1 MPTHR
6 LVTRAAGALVLSL
19 ALAACGANTGTTT
32 NPAPTGAPIPATAQ
46 AAKQFNDAD
55 VRFAQMMIP
64 HHQQAIAMA
73 DLAADRAQSPNVKT
87 LAQQIKSEQDPE
99 IQTLTGFLQDWG
111 AAVPTGNDAMG
122 GMAGMDHGDMNHGGP
137 AAMPGMMAPEQMG
150 QLSSANGT
158 AFDRMFLQM
167 MIAHHQGA
175 VADAQ
180 QEQSAGVS
188 QQAKALASNIVA
200 AQTQEIKHMQQLL
213 QTA

>member
-6 LVTRAAGALVLSL
+6 LVTRAAGALVVSL
-19 ALAACGANTGTTT
+19 ALAACSANTGTTPNT
-32 NPAPTGAPIPATAQ
+32 APAGAPIPATAQ
-46 AAKQFNDAD
+46 AGKQFNDAD

-73 DLAADRAQSPNVKT
+73 DLAADRAQSPDVKT
-87 LAQQIKSEQDPE
+87 FAQQIKSEQAPE
-99 IQTLTGFLQDWG
+99 IQTLTGFLQSWG
-111 AAVPTGNDAMG
+111 AAVPTENGAMG
-122 GMAGMDHGDMNHGGP
+122 GMDHGDMIHSSP
-137 AAMPGMMAPEQMG
+137 APMPGMMASEQMG
-150 QLSSANGT
+150 QLSSASGT

-180 QEQSAGVS
+180 QEQSEGVN
-188 QQAKALASNIVA
+188 QQAKALASHIVT
-200 AQTQEIKHMQQLL
+200 AQSQEINHMQQLL